1 MLKKEV
7 MMSTNLSNLPAR
19 TRPGN
24 TALVVVVSLVIL
36 LGLGVGGVMLYQGD
50 GDGSTK
56 EASTTAELASVELS
70 DFDISTLAMG
80 ELEAK
85 NRIEIR
91 NRMDGMATI
100 IEIVPEGTT
109 VAEGDLLVKL
119 NADAIEDE
127 IASEELAL
135 DEAKAQLLAAETDLE
150 IQKSEN
156 DSRTRKAKLQIDL
169 ADLALKQWRE
179 GDLVKTLNDQKLS
192 IEQAERQVERLS
204 DKCEK
209 NVELLEK
216 QFISKDQFDLDNIAL
231 IDAQAS
237 LTRANLTALVYEKY
251 QQPRDEKQK
260 LSDLEEA
267 KAELE
272 RVEQENDINSTSKQ
286 AAVTNRR
293 RQAERRQQRLDEF
306 REQLAYSTVTAPSP
320 GLVVY
325 GTTVQSDNWRMSNDG
340 PLQVGRQVGPNDLLI
355 VLPDTSQMMAKVKV
369 HESLAGRIRPGQ
381 PATVK
386 VEAVGTTYQ
395 GTVDSV
401 GVMAEGGGW
410 RDPNLREYSVRI
422 ALDDGQETTG
432 LKPSMRAESNILL
445 GNVEQALNV
454 PIQAVFI
461 DGPVTYVYMP
471 EGTRFVRKPI
481 QLGRRSDTRAEILA
495 GLDVGDLVLLRTP
508 TPGEVVSEPWDEQEL
523 QVAGYS
529 LDEEGNPMAPPR
541 SRGGGPRGR
550 SPQASG

>member
-7 MMSTNLSNLPAR
+7 MMSINLSNLPAR